1 MQGRASIDFASSRSA
16 TGDHVGFGIAPL
28 EAAEIG

>member
-1 MQGRASIDFASSRSA
+1 MQGLNRDFASSRSA